1 MGMSR
6 RCFLGTAFSAVGAAV
21 SSKELDKGP
30 NLKVGVLS
38 DTHVSMRRN
47 QKEFVN
53 ALKFYKKERVDAILI
68 AGDICH
74 MGFFKELQKVS
85 EAWYSVFPNDRYED
99 GTPIEKIFVTGN
111 HDEEAW
117 YWRCPKSR
125 YEKNK
130 RASFSIDKAR
140 YWKQLFHEEWK
151 PIFSKRVKGYTF
163 VGAHW
168 KEWYDG
174 KLDKFLQ
181 SIKGELSSDKPFFY
195 LQHPHLENT
204 VFGPWAWG
212 AWDDRGF
219 GRKALNAYPN
229 ALAFSG
235 HSHFPLTDE
244 RDIWQGEFTAVGT
257 SSLSD
262 TCLPYGRENGML
274 TDMDSESQMSRRWN
288 SWARQ
293 GMLMRVWDHVIVLE
307 RYNFIRMEKLDEDW
321 VIPIRHGRFEE
332 HPFAF
337 ENRSKLTSAPE
348 FPKGAKI
355 TFSEREGKNRRGV
368 AKKQLVVTFP
378 AADSVDWRKRVYD
391 YEVSAEIVDCDTVK
405 PCITKR
411 VYQRGMQSNAQ
422 YVGTQAACV
431 FALDELPASKKLLRF
446 AVTPLNCYGK
456 RGKTLYA
463 RYTFKS

>member
-6 RCFLGTAFSAVGAAV
+6 RCFLGSAFSAVGTVAY
-21 SSKELDKGP
+21 SKTLAQNP
-30 NLKVGVLS
+30 NLKVGILS
-38 DTHVSMRRN
+38 DTHVTMRRN
-47 QKEFVN
+47 YTEFLR
-53 ALKFYKKERVDAILI
+53 ALNFYKKERVDAILI
-68 AGDICH
+68 AGDICN
-74 MGFFKELQKVS
+74 GGSFRELKRVS
-85 EAWYSVFPNDRYED
+85 DAWYSVFPDDRYED
-99 GTPIEKIFVTGN
+99 GTRIEKIFVTGN
-111 HDEEAW
+111 HDEEW
-117 YWRCPKSR
+117 WSWKCPKER
-125 YEKNK
+125 LEKNWKESFPVNRAGNWK
-130 RASFSIDKAR
+130 R
-140 YWKQLFHEEWK
+140 LFREEWK
-151 PIFSKRVKGYTF
+151 PIFSKKVKGYTF

-168 KEWYDG
+168 KEWYNG
-174 KLDKFLQ
+174 KLEKFLQ

-195 LQHPHLENT
+195 VQHPHLENT
-204 VFGPWAWG
+204 VFGPWIWG

-235 HSHFPLTDE
+235 HSHCPLTDE
-244 RDIWQGEFTAVGT
+244 RDIWQGAFTAVGT
-257 SSLSD
+257 SALAN
-262 TCLPYGRENGML
+262 TCLPYGRENGVL
-274 TDMDSESQMSRRWN
+274 SDMDGESQMSMRWN
-288 SWARQ
+288 FWARQ

-307 RYNFIRMEKLDEDW
+307 RYDFVRMEKLDEDW

-355 TFSEREGKNRRGV
+355 TFCERDGKNRRGV

-378 AADSVDWRKRVYD
+378 AADSVNWRKRVYD
-391 YEVSAEIVDCDTVK
+391 YEVVAEIVDCDTVK
-405 PCITKR
+405 PYITKR
-411 VYQRGMQSNAQ
+411 VFQRGVLYHARHAEK
-422 YVGTQAACV
+422 QADCV

-463 RYTFKS
+463 LYTPKK